1 MLYSCSKWPILMTF
15 KKKSLIHWCN
25 KYLSVYNM
33 LDSEL
38 GNKDTMVIMSDKVLL
53 FTENLSLKSIL
64 PICFNYL

>member
-1 MLYSCSKWPILMTF
+1 
-15 KKKSLIHWCN
+15 
-25 KYLSVYNM
+25 M

-38 GNKDTMVIMSDKVLL
+38 GNKDAMVIMRDKVLL